1 MRGLVIVSALLI
13 TAAAAAQPANSDL
26 GLKLGEKSRLHFGV
40 DLGTGF
46 DTNPNYVPMTQGFY
60 GDMMLALRPQLK
72 LDIPG
77 QMLDV
82 EGAARLNFLNYFGLM
97 NPATG
102 NLRQLD
108 GDAGLQVEVNRGGFL
123 GFALSERLTRAVDPG
138 VASLGAR
145 LARTRNDA
153 GLGVELRP
161 GGGLL
166 AFALS
171 YNFGIELFDPNSGF
185 NLLDVIGLGAS
196 ASAVSRPEAFN
207 NMEHRLKLH
216 TEYRF
221 LPKTGAFLDIYGGT
235 FRYLDASSPNV
246 ASNPV
251 GIELGVM
258 GALTGKISGV
268 AKVGY
273 TNPLIIVPDAN
284 GGPKVSSATFI
295 GAVGQLELRYQLT
308 ELNIFA
314 AGVRR
319 EMRPIYMYSFFTDNR
334 VYASTSHQL
343 FNRVMLR
350 ADAAYAYLAFDQQI
364 ADARTG
370 IGGGGN
376 RGDHVVEGN
385 LSAAWYILD
394 WFAVGISDMLQWRTT
409 NAYVADPNGSYYLS
423 FFKNLTLLSVTAY
436 Y

>member
-1 MRGLVIVSALLI
+1 MRGLVIVSAMLMA
-13 TAAAAAQPANSDL
+13 AAAAAQPANSDL
-26 GLKLGEKSRLHFGV
+26 GLKLGEKSRLHFGA
-40 DLGTGF
+40 DIGTGF
-46 DTNPNYVPMTQGFY
+46 DTNPNYVPMSQGFY

-97 NPATG
+97 NANTG
-102 NLRQLD
+102 NLRQID
-108 GDAGLQVEVNRGGFL
+108 GDVGLTVQVNRGGFL
-123 GFALSERLTRAVDPG
+123 GFELSERLTRAVDPG
-138 VASLGAR
+138 IASLGAR

-166 AFALS
+166 SFALS
-171 YNFGIELFDPNSGF
+171 YNFGLELYDPSTGF
-185 NLLDVIGLGAS
+185 GLLDAIGLGAS
-196 ASAVSRPEAFN
+196 QSAVGRPEAFN

-235 FRYLDASSPNV
+235 FQYLDPASPNV
-246 ASNPV
+246 AANPV

-273 TNPLIIVPDAN
+273 TNPLIIAPDAN
-284 GGPKVSSATFI
+284 GGPRVTSATFI
-295 GAVGQLELRYQLT
+295 GAIGQLEVRYQLT
-308 ELNIFA
+308 ELNVFA
-314 AGVRR
+314 AGIRR

-343 FNRVMLR
+343 FNRLMLR

-364 ADARTG
+364 ASATTG
-370 IGGGGN
+370 IAGGGN

-385 LSAAWYILD
+385 LSASWYILD
-394 WFAVGISDMLQWRTT
+394 WFAVGISDMLQYRMT
-409 NAYVADPNGSYYLS
+409 NAYVASASGSYYLS